1 MIWVVILIGCAVRE
15 ICFNQWEW
23 HVKYGI
29 SLAGIMGKPVG
40 ALQNVGCFLRL
51 KKVVLNKNNF
61 H

>member
-29 SLAGIMGKPVG
+29 SLADIYGETSGGFAKCWLFSK
-40 ALQNVGCFLRL
+40 AKESSAQ
-51 KKVVLNKNNF
+51 
-61 H
+61 